1 MMAPKKIISKY
12 SRVKIILS
20 SVEPIILKSSSEK
33 FKPNKVTKIE
43 ITIANTIDWATY
55 IEAFLSSFAPIE
67 LLIRAVVPAP
77 IPTAT
82 AIAMKYIGHDFA
94 IAANA
99 SGEILPAK

>member
-1 MMAPKKIISKY
+1 
-12 SRVKIILS
+12 L
-20 SVEPIILKSSSEK
+20 
-33 FKPNKVTKIE
+33 
-43 ITIANTIDWATY
+43 
-55 IEAFLSSFAPIE
+55 APIE
-67 LLIRAVVPAP
+67 LLIKAVVPAP